1 VSAAQAV
8 CELLEWDTRFFG
20 FGVGR
25 VCADALTQEQV
36 AHIEPWCR
44 QHGVRCLYFLAR
56 PDDPT
61 TTRLAE
67 QNGFHLVDVR
77 VSLDC
82 AVSSHACVPQAL
94 PAPPVAVQ
102 QARSG
107 DRAALRSIAR
117 QSHRDS
123 RFYYDP
129 GFPRD
134 ACDRLYEAW
143 IERSCDGYADAVLV
157 AGRAGRLAGYIS
169 CHREGE
175 EGGRIGLVGVS
186 CQARGAGVGQAL
198 VLSAVDWF
206 RQQSVRRVSVVTQG
220 RNCAAQRLYQRCGFL
235 TRAVHLWYHRW
246 YEDVG

>member
-1 VSAAQAV
+1 VSAAQAM

-25 VCADALTQEQV
+25 VCADTLTQKGV
-36 AHIEPWCR
+36 VHIEPWCR

-67 QNGFHLVDVR
+67 QNGFHLVDIR
-77 VSLDC
+77 ITLDC
-82 AVSSHACVPQAL
+82 AVPGPGDVSQAL
-94 PAPPVAVQ
+94 PASLVAVRP
-102 QARSG
+102 ARSG
-107 DRAALRSIAR
+107 DRAALRLIAS

-134 ACDRLYEAW
+134 ACDRLYETW

-157 AGRAGRLAGYIS
+157 AGHGRPAGYAS

-175 EGGRIGLVGVS
+175 DAGRIGLVGVS
-186 CQARGAGVGQAL
+186 PHARGTGIGEAL
-198 VLSAVDWF
+198 VLSALEWF
-206 RQQSVRRVSVVTQG
+206 RQHGVRHVSVVTQG

-235 TRAVHLWYHRW
+235 TRAVQLSYHRW
-246 YEDVG
+246 YQDLG